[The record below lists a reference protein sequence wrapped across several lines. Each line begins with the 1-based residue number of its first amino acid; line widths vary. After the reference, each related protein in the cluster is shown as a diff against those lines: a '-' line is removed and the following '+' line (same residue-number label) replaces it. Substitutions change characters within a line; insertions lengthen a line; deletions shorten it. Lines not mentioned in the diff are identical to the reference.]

1 MKIFELA
8 FELFI
13 LYLVYKLVFDFII
26 PVAKTTKQ
34 VKKQFVDMSAQ
45 MQEKMKQ
52 YQQQQT
58 PVYNTTKAAEPQ
70 PASKN
75 DDYIEFEEIK

>member
-1 MKIFELA
+1 MTSFIRLA

-13 LYLVYKLVFDFII
+13 LYLVYKLVFELII

-45 MQEKMKQ
+45 LQEKMNQ
-52 YQQQQT
+52 HQQQQNNSYPPQKT
-58 PVYNTTKAAEPQ
+58 PVSPVVK
-70 PASKN
+70 K
-75 DDYIEFEEIK
+75 DDYIDFEEVK